1 MTTIKEQ
8 VLKEFPDA
16 VLNRYHSESVFIYSY
31 EGSAYGNLYPRLSEE
46 DAWLDFKS
54 KYCKPIP
61 LLPIITK
68 ELSEE
73 DIENGIN
80 NYCEHLCD
88 VMCNAEYIDFNN
100 VREYFLAGVNWY
112 KQQIK

>member
-1 MTTIKEQ
+1 MATIKEQ
-8 VLKEFPDA
+8 VLKEFTNAKCIKIKGDMFL
-16 VLNRYHSESVFIYSY
+16 VKSEK
-31 EGSAYGNLYPRLSEE
+31 GNGISKFTEE

-61 LLPIITK
+61 LPLIITK

-88 VMCNAEYIDFNN
+88 VMCNAEYIDFKN

-112 KQQIK
+112 KEQLKQ